1 MAMEQNI
8 GARQKTKWDGVLS
21 AIYAIRLHSRALEVQ
36 EAQDRRKVGLVFAIL
51 IFILL
56 LLIGAFLVR

>member
-8 GARQKTKWDGVLS
+8 GAGHKTKWDGVLS
-21 AIYAIRLHSRALEVQ
+21 AIYAFRLHSRALEVQ
-36 EAQDRRKVGLVFAIL
+36 EAQDQRKVGLVFAIL

-56 LLIGAFLVR
+56 LLICAFSVR